1 MYFPLSTFMCV
12 FSFHHPFVLACC
24 STYLLFSFNY
34 RLSQQRSFAFYSCV
48 SVATA
53 SSSTPSASCT
63 HTCLSCSRSL
73 SHRRRRRLFSLLFSR
88 FHIRSHTTWHTT
100 KRPPHTRLNVTHT
113 AHSHTIDFLYSSTT
127 TELCFTACVCALFF
141 LGFFLFLCMRFACFR
156 FWIWLLTLFF
166 SLSVSLS
173 LCQAAAF
180 ACVWVSSSFSPL
192 RYLFIDYLNLTTKLD
207 ISTANNKLGLFP
219 FFNVWMNIF
228 LKDFLCF
235 SYYAFFVSSF
245 LACNSPRVCEFRL
258 VLVW

>member
-1 MYFPLSTFMCV
+1 MLLNGTLTHDRFPIFINYYWTLFYCVCVCFV
-12 FSFHHPFVLACC
+12 FSRVLFIFVYAFRMF
-24 STYLLFSFNY
+24 SLLD
-34 RLSQQRSFAFYSCV
+34 L
-48 SVATA
+48 T
-53 SSSTPSASCT
+53 
-63 HTCLSCSRSL
+63 
-73 SHRRRRRLFSLLFSR
+73 SHSLFSL
-88 FHIRSHTTWHTT
+88 
-100 KRPPHTRLNVTHT
+100 
-113 AHSHTIDFLYSSTT
+113 
-127 TELCFTACVCALFF
+127 
-141 LGFFLFLCMRFACFR
+141 
-156 FWIWLLTLFF
+156 
-166 SLSVSLS
+166 SLS